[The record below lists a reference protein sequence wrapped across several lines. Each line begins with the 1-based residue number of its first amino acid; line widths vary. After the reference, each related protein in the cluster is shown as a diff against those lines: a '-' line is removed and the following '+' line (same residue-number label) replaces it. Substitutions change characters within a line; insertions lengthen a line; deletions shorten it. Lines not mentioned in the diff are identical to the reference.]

1 MNKKSIKMN
10 LNQNKKTLS
19 VIKFIELNYIF
30 APLLIFNF
38 KKI

>member
-19 VIKFIELNYIF
+19 VIIIIELNYIF
-30 APLLIFNF
+30 AALLIINH
-38 KKI
+38 K